1 MTPIRDIALR
11 LPSDILSAFALLSRL
26 PLPNHHGTGAAS
38 AWAWPLVGA
47 VLGALGAALASAA
60 LWLGVTPGVTAVLVL
75 ALGAMLTGGLHE
87 DGLSDTADGLY
98 GGWTKARRL
107 EIMKDSRVGSY
118 GVLALVLVT
127 LARWSALTA
136 VLVFGQDGGGVWA
149 ALIATGALSRAPMAL
164 VMALLPNARGEGLSH
179 ATGRPSAAT
188 ALVALL
194 IAGAIA
200 LVLTGWTAV
209 SLVFAALGAA
219 ILLAI
224 IALRKIGGQTGDILG
239 GSQQLAE
246 VACLAV
252 LSARV

>member
-1 MTPIRDIALR
+1 MTPIRDIARR
-11 LPSDILSAFALLSRL
+11 LPADLLSAFALLSRL
-26 PLPNHHGTGAAS
+26 PLPKHHGTGAGS

-47 VLGALGAALASAA
+47 ALGAVGAALAAGA

-75 ALGAMLTGGLHE
+75 ALSAMLTGGLHE

-136 VLVFGQDGGGVWA
+136 VLVYGGHWA
-149 ALIATGALSRAPMAL
+149 VLIATGALSRAPMAL
-164 VMALLPNARGEGLSH
+164 MMALLPNARGEGLSH
-179 ATGRPSAAT
+179 ATGRPSPAT
-188 ALVALL
+188 ALAGLL
-194 IAGAIA
+194 IATAIA
-200 LVLTGWTAV
+200 AALTGWTAV
-209 SLVFAALGAA
+209 PLVFAALGAA
-219 ILLAI
+219 ILLAFL
-224 IALRKIGGQTGDILG
+224 ALRKIGGQTGDILG
-239 GSQQLAE
+239 AMQQLAE

-252 LSARV
+252 LSARAG